1 MEIFNGYK
9 GKAIAAIF
17 ALVSLANFAAPCIVS
32 GASSAGGNM
41 GSLRV
46 SSPARE
52 QTHSRVFP
60 HGGFFAAGGFPEV
73 EATIEQSQPGLPVES
88 EKLPKKTRYVQPH
101 WVDGGYGVEVSEPG
115 YWADSEK

>member
-1 MEIFNGYK
+1 MEIFTGYK
-9 GKAIAAIF
+9 SKWVTVIF
-17 ALVSLANFAAPCIVS
+17 VLVSFISLAVPCIVL

-46 SSPARE
+46 SSPVRE

-60 HGGFFAAGGFPEV
+60 HRGFFAASGFPEV
-73 EATIEQSQPGLPVES
+73 DATIEQSQPALPVES
-88 EKLPKKTRYVQPH
+88 EKLPKKTRYVQPR

-115 YWADSEK
+115 YWADGEK